1 MTSPRLTGRYAIHV
15 VDIDDLLADGC
26 LAARVLASRGLLWRV
41 ESLAAMQEA
50 SGQRIH
56 VALAFRDGGE
66 RDGEL
71 CAGLLGETVSA
82 MPGLFHV
89 HHRHS
94 AAEQSFWHDPDC
106 RDALASLVRELRR
119 KLGWRMTSL
128 MWRQVLDDDVP
139 LPGRRLVSQETV
151 PLGILQLT
159 ADDPEAWLQSLGKSR
174 RQDLRRLRRRHAE
187 DEGLEISAGRFA
199 EVVKGEEV
207 APLLSSNF
215 DRHNPRKHPLMNSP
229 ASSTWLDV
237 TSADPHLHAVGYR
250 DDGELVAAGV
260 VAMHGGIARWLSWGA
275 LYVGKADKRGFYYD
289 AVRRIVELAYA
300 GDNRELVLGKGM
312 GELKASF
319 GARLYAQRAMVRTSF

>member
-1 MTSPRLTGRYAIHV
+1 MSAPRLTGRFAIRV
-15 VDIDDLLADGC
+15 VDVDDLLADGW
-26 LAARVLASRGLLWRV
+26 LASRLVASRGVLWRA

-50 SGQRIH
+50 SGQPVH
-56 VALAFRDGGE
+56 LALAFRDGGE

-71 CAGLLGETVSA
+71 CAGLLGETLTA

-106 RDALASLVRELRR
+106 RQVLPLLVRELRR
-119 KLGWRMTSL
+119 KLRWRMTSL
-128 MWRQVLDDDVP
+128 MWRQVLDDDHP
-139 LPGRRLVSQETV
+139 LPGRRLLGQETQPLGVV
-151 PLGILQLT
+151 PLVHPG
-159 ADDPEAWLQSLGKSR
+159 PEEWLQSLSKSR

-187 DEGLEISAGRFA
+187 DPALEVSQGRFA

-229 ASSTWLDV
+229 ASPAWLDV
-237 TSADPHLHAVGYR
+237 TADDPNFQAVTYR
-250 DDGELVAAGV
+250 DDGELVGVGV
-260 VAMHGGIARWLSWGA
+260 VAMHGGTARWLSWGA
-275 LYVGKADKRGFYYD
+275 HYLGKADKRGFYYD
-289 AVRRIVELAYA
+289 AVRRIVELSYA
-300 GDNRELVLGKGM
+300 GDNQHLVLGKGM

-319 GARLYAQRAMVRTSF
+319 GAKLYAQSAVVRTPA